1 MDGSRRQA
9 VRRAWWWSGGA
20 LLAGAAAVAGLLFA
34 SGQAALRQP
43 IRFSHAD
50 HVKQAKC
57 GACHLYATKLAA
69 AGAPKLAD
77 CVDCHE
83 GTQSKT
89 PQGKKEE
96 AKLDEYVKASRE
108 IPWVP
113 ITPSLAPHAFFSHRR
128 HVTLEKIECATCHG
142 KIAETSA
149 LPAKPAVSFTMDFC
163 VSCHEKRKASV
174 DCLACH
180 K

>member
-1 MDGSRRQA
+1 MGWRERVA
-9 VRRAWWWSGGA
+9 RPRWWLASLLVAGA
-20 LLAGAAAVAGLLFA
+20 LAAVGLLLA
-34 SGQAALRQP
+34 SGQAAPQQP
-43 IRFSHAD
+43 IRFSHAA
-50 HVKQAKC
+50 HAKQAKC

-89 PQGKKEE
+89 PEGKKEE

-113 ITPSLAPHAFFSHRR
+113 ITPPLAPHAFFSHRR

-149 LPAKPAVSFTMDFC
+149 LPAKAAVSFTMDFC